1 LCEKATQKRDRSFG
15 CRIKLDLFNSYE
27 FSTMR
32 DDDTVNLTPGGN
44 RDAVDDPV
52 NRTTQ
57 KFETGNEGNVEIAAI
72 EFSTKR
78 CRVIKINGAPA
89 PAVN

>member
-1 LCEKATQKRDRSFG
+1 
-15 CRIKLDLFNSYE
+15 
-27 FSTMR
+27 MR

-78 CRVIKINGAPA
+78 CRMIKINGAPS
-89 PAVN
+89 PTVNQGTSVEIFNATDPQEP